1 MISFF
6 WNQIYCFES
15 FGKIFHLKSKS
26 TNPMRKW
33 VMNTE
38 NFQQNLLPSG
48 KNSPQKENLDWDE
61 RM

>member
-1 MISFF
+1 
-6 WNQIYCFES
+6 
-15 FGKIFHLKSKS
+15 
-26 TNPMRKW
+26 MRKW